1 MDEIIS
7 EYVLAFDEINALTAY
22 SYESNVDSKFQA
34 DKTVDDILS
43 LLITAYTLGIKHAST
58 MLEVDLSV
66 DPEDMTEAIY
76 FLIDGMT
83 FEDRAREH
91 IFNEDLTALQIL
103 VESEYH
109 RVYNTAVMDGGR
121 EYRRLLGGAVIKKWL
136 TVGDNK
142 VRDTHRYL
150 EGQKVD
156 IEELFFTYDGDYA
169 AYPGGFTKASN
180 NVNCRCIVQ
189 LTTNII

>member
-22 SYESNVDSKFQA
+22 SYENNVDSKFQA
-34 DKTVDDILS
+34 DKTIDDILS
-43 LLITAYTLGIKHAST
+43 LLIMAYTLGTKHAST
-58 MLEVDLSV
+58 MLEFDLSV
-66 DPEDMTEAIY
+66 NTEDMIEAIY
-76 FLIDGMT
+76 YLIDGMT

-91 IFNEDLTALQIL
+91 IINENLTALQIL

-109 RVYNTAVMDGGR
+109 RVYNTAVIDGGR
-121 EYRRLLGGAVIKKWL
+121 EYRRLLGGAVTKKWL
-136 TVGDNK
+136 TVGDDK